1 MVQKI
6 TLPNGVRIVH
16 EYIETVRS
24 AAIGVWVGN
33 GSRYE
38 PAELAGASHFIEHMI
53 FKGTE
58 QRSARDIA
66 SEMDAMGGQGN
77 AFTSKEVTCY
87 YMRVLDTHLQR
98 AAELLAD
105 MFLHSKFD
113 QSDLELERGVI
124 LEEIDM
130 YEDSPEDL
138 VTDKLF
144 EACYSGTALG
154 RPILGFEETLETMTS
169 QTLHDFVRDYY
180 HPADTIIAI
189 SGHYSQADIDH
200 IAALFSEMQGSGQ
213 NIITP
218 AVYQP
223 SVVIRPKE
231 IEQNHLC
238 IGFPGLA
245 MLDDRR
251 YAYRLLSSMIG
262 DGMSSRLFQTVR
274 EQNGLCYSI
283 YSYTASHAET
293 GMFSVYVGLN
303 KEQEQ
308 RAAALVR
315 EVLEDFCAHGPTVE
329 ELDRC
334 REQMKAALMMGLE
347 STAARMNHLGKHEL
361 ALSRVPDPDE
371 LVAEYDSVTAE
382 QVQSIA
388 CEIFDYSR
396 ASISA
401 VGKVGDEAEYR
412 AMIGK

>member
-16 EYIETVRS
+16 EYIDTVRS
-24 AAIGVWVGN
+24 AAIGIWVGN

-38 PAELAGASHFIEHMI
+38 PVELAGVSHFIEHMI

-58 QRSARDIA
+58 KRSARHIA
-66 SEMDAMGGQGN
+66 VAMDAMGGQAN

-87 YMRVLDTHLQR
+87 YMRVLDTHVQN

-113 QSDLELERGVI
+113 QADLELERGVV

-130 YEDSPEDL
+130 YEDSPED
-138 VTDKLF
+138 VATEKLF
-144 EACYSGTALG
+144 ETCFDGSALG
-154 RPILGFEETLETMTS
+154 RPILGYEKTLQKMTS

-189 SGHYSQADIDH
+189 SGHYSQADIDF
-200 IAALFSEMQGSGQ
+200 ICELFSEMKGEGK
-213 NIITP
+213 NVITP

-245 MLDDRR
+245 TTDDRR

-274 EQNGLCYSI
+274 EQNGLCYSV
-283 YSYTASHAET
+283 YSYIASHAET

-315 EVLEDFCAHGPTVE
+315 EVLEDFCANGPTRE
-329 ELDRC
+329 ELSRC
-334 REQMKAALMMGLE
+334 REQMKAGLMMGLE

-361 ALSRVPDPDE
+361 ALGYIPDPDE
-371 LVAEYDSVTAE
+371 LVAHYDSVTAE
-382 QVQSIA
+382 QIQQLA

-401 VGKVGDEAEYR
+401 VGKTGDEAYYR